1 MADPMIKSTIPLVD
15 AMGIVKGMP
24 LSEMGKKWLQWSDK
38 FPKEKSKLN
47 AGLVA
52 LLDAA
57 ATIATVIETLQNV
70 LNVLTTTLGILQDTY
85 NAALSV
91 VPGVGPANAGKLVAE
106 KAKQALSKLMDDVF
120 QKLISFPQTIY
131 DALSGS
137 VEVDEGAVL

>member
-24 LSEMGKKWLQWSDK
+24 LSEMGSKWLQWGEK

-52 LLDAA
+52 LLDAT

-70 LNVLTTTLGILQDTY
+70 LNVLTTTLAILQDTY

-106 KAKQALSKLMDDVF
+106 KAKQALSIAMDAVF